1 MTGTCAGTAQ
11 GQRQTSR
18 KITSLRCRLQESAL
32 SCRGFV
38 RRASQELHLPS
49 NLGTRQR
56 LDLPDTDPRF
66 TARRSAI
73 SGCEDLLGAEI
84 SRPAPRTR
92 ASGLTTEQGLF
103 KSEGPANGAFQ
114 CTKVLRARQSSG
126 RGGQQLPVLGQ
137 NDCIDGVNDAVRRND
152 VRLGDTGPIDPN
164 VP

>member
-1 MTGTCAGTAQ
+1 MAAQLEVRARPALVFMTDVARAHVARQHEDFNRSMKGRCFAPGTLTGTCAGTAQ

-84 SRPAPRTR
+84 SLPTGAANESQR
-92 ASGLTTEQGLF
+92 A
-103 KSEGPANGAFQ
+103 
-114 CTKVLRARQSSG
+114 
-126 RGGQQLPVLGQ
+126 
-137 NDCIDGVNDAVRRND
+137 DH
-152 VRLGDTGPIDPN
+152 
-164 VP
+164 